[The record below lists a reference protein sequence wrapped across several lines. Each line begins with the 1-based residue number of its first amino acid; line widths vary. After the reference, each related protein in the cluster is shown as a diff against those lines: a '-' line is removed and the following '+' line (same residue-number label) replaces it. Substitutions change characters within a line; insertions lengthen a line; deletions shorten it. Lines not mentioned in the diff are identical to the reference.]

1 MEDLPVSGLDA
12 HDIGDGDFAEQIG
25 QRLEQDRGESVFI
38 VVGQRRN
45 ETNVHE
51 VLRALTDQAVTTN
64 L

>member
-12 HDIGDGDFAEQIG
+12 HDIGDGDFAEQLG
-25 QRLEQDRGESVFI
+25 QRLEQDGGESVFI

-51 VLRALTDQAVTTN
+51 IL
-64 L
+64 